1 MLLVP
6 NMRSLWIVQ
15 DLDYKKCLYRQLN
28 RTEYDKK
35 TCCPLQLWKQ
45 EASFGKTISRIYDK
59 SWSQSFNNAS
69 VMLCCMVRKAN
80 KDIIRGTEASYLM
93 NKLDIYDTNKEKNQ
107 ISNQNYQHL
116 SSPRRKSAL
125 YFKGRWN
132 MDLEGELSKYL
143 LIFVFLDWNNQF
155 VRIWHLKKITKKIF
169 ASNKDF
175 DREQNR
181 VKPWQFYNEQGQSR

>member
-1 MLLVP
+1 MDCARLGLQEVLIP
-6 NMRSLWIVQ
+6 TVEQNWI
-15 DLDYKKCLYRQLN
+15 RQKDVLSTAALETGGFLRKDN
-28 RTEYDKK
+28 FKN
-35 TCCPLQLWKQ
+35 
-45 EASFGKTISRIYDK
+45 YDK

-155 VRIWHLKKITKKIF
+155 VRIWHLKKITKKFF